1 MGIRPEEVR
10 HVAELARLELRD
22 DEVERA
28 AAELTAVLEYAAA
41 LRRLDLGAC
50 GVSEPTPAGTPLRED
65 EPAPP
70 ALGPGQALAMAPE
83 SEGGFFIVPAFVENA
98 EP

>member
-10 HVAELARLELRD
+10 RVAELARLELRD
-22 DEVERA
+22 EEVGRV
-28 AAELTAVLEYAAA
+28 AAELSAVLEYAAA
-41 LRRLDLGAC
+41 IRRLETGPEAVDA
-50 GVSEPTPAGTPLRED
+50 PAAGETALRPD

-70 ALGPGQALAMAPE
+70 ALAPEQALAMAPQ
-83 SEGGFFIVPAFVENA
+83 SVDGYFLVPAFVENV

>member
-10 HVAELARLELRD
+10 RVAALARLELRD
-22 DEVERA
+22 EEVERVA
-28 AAELTAVLEYAAA
+28 VELTAVLEYAAA
-41 LRRLDLGAC
+41 IRRLDLPEAGSGA
-50 GVSEPTPAGTPLRED
+50 PAAADSALRED

-70 ALGPGQALAMAPE
+70 ALTQAQALAMAPE
-83 SEGGFFIVPAFVENA
+83 SAEGFFVVPAFLEKA

>member
-10 HVAELARLELRD
+10 RVAALARLELGD
-22 DEVERA
+22 DEVERV

-41 LRRLDLGAC
+41 LRRLDLPGLET
-50 GVSEPTPAGTPLRED
+50 GTPAAAGSALRED
-65 EPAPP
+65 EPAAP
-70 ALGPGQALAMAPE
+70 ALTQAQALAMAPE
-83 SEGGFFIVPAFVENA
+83 SADGFFVVPAFLEQA

>member
-10 HVAELARLELRD
+10 RVAELARLELRD
-22 DEVERA
+22 DELERV

-41 LRRLDLGAC
+41 IRRLEF
-50 GVSEPTPAGTPLRED
+50 EPDAAVAVPAGSALRED

-70 ALGPGQALAMAPE
+70 LTADAALAMAPE
-83 SEGGFFIVPAFVENA
+83 SEAGFFVVPAFVENV